1 MSLSLIK
8 RLMFVLAAFAIL
20 SGAMASPVRA
30 VAAQAGMAATMA
42 GGDCSAMKMQLPCPA
57 AKSEPCKMA
66 ASDCAKM
73 MMCCDILPGTLPY
86 PSASAIA
93 LGGYSPIAYGDIP
106 SALRSR
112 TAEPALFPPRAA

>member
-1 MSLSLIK
+1 MSLPLIK

-30 VAAQAGMAATMA
+30 VAAQAGMSMAVAVDDCATM
-42 GGDCSAMKMQLPCPA
+42 KMGLPCPVS
-57 AKSEPCKMA
+57 KSGPCKMA

-73 MMCCDILPGTLPY
+73 AACCDSLPGTTMHPT
-86 PSASAIA
+86 ASIEFLEYASISYDETPAA
-93 LGGYSPIAYGDIP
+93 LQG
-106 SALRSR
+106 R